1 MLLRKWTFST
11 ATSYLINNQFSVEH
25 GRNFLFWL
33 CYVIPESWAMSVGVK
48 SFWKSQKVKP
58 KVVHLKKFLK
68 AALFWSEWFWI
79 SALFWTDIFWQS
91 RFFLGC
97 FGSAAVSWINRKVD
111 FCSELL
117 QSQKKAYLQPFRR
130 NFLLWSSLHSKV
142 QHYTAS
148 TITFVYVLVHFKK

>member
-1 MLLRKWTFST
+1 MSKKSSSCISNHMGLLTVNTNFNIVQHT
-11 ATSYLINNQFSVEH
+11 AASYFINTQNAEEH
-25 GRNFLFWL
+25 GRMFLLRL
-33 CYVIPESWAMSVGVK
+33 CFVIPESWVMTVGEK
-48 SFWKSQKVKP
+48 SFAKTQKVKP

-117 QSQKKAYLQPFRR
+117 QCLKTAFPQPLCR
-130 NFLLWSSLHSKV
+130 NNN
-142 QHYTAS
+142 
-148 TITFVYVLVHFKK
+148 